1 MRRFARG
8 ALTITA
14 GLRDEPPGTPN
25 MWNGDLATLED
36 FLLSSQSGSH
46 RGLGT
51 FLGVFVPCTATT
63 FGVVVFMRLGFVVGY
78 AGVWLALLFVFGA
91 FLLCLLTTLSL
102 CALIS
107 STDGCP
113 NEPETMNGYLDTDG
127 CPDSGPSGVEIARN
141 QIVISEKIL
150 FETGRSTIK
159 PVSHGILQAVA
170 AVLADYPKTEVRVEG
185 HTDSQGGASSN
196 QRLSERRAKAVR
208 EHLIKQGVDGGRM
221 SAKGYG
227 EEKPIDTNRTRSG
240 RANNRRV
247 EFHITNAEDSGVR

>member
-1 MRRFARG
+1 MPRRARG
-8 ALTITA
+8 HDGHLDED
-14 GLRDEPPGTPN
+14 GCPDYDRDEDLIEDSVDLCPDEPEDRDDFQDEDGCPDTDN
-25 MWNGDLATLED
+25 DGDGILD
-36 FLLSSQSGSH
+36 
-46 RGLGT
+46 
-51 FLGVFVPCTATT
+51 VD
-63 FGVVVFMRLGFVVGY
+63 
-78 AGVWLALLFVFGA
+78 
-91 FLLCLLTTLSL
+91 
-102 CALIS
+102 
-107 STDGCP
+107 DGCP

-170 AVLADYPKTEVRVEG
+170 SVLADYPKIEVRVEG

-227 EEKPIDTNRTRSG
+227 EEKPIDTNRTRAG

-247 EFHITNAEDSGVR
+247 EFHITNSEVESAEAELLKQVEHYCPTDRRGARRCDAIRG